1 MGQDLETNMEI
12 ANKSKKLK
20 EFFKIHGIKIK
31 KDESINCITLI
42 GNDKTKLKI
51 FAEIDDNLPHIVV
64 MD

>member
-1 MGQDLETNMEI
+1 MEI